1 MNVKLLRKIKKH
13 ILEEPR
19 RFLMRT
25 FMVRKNEVI
34 GKTFNSDSYQQIPF
48 AKCGTAACIGG
59 WAVLLSDGMD
69 APIGSVRERASQL
82 LGLSPNDMHSEVYE
96 VDFWPEEFSVAYRG
110 AKTQRARATVAAKFI
125 DHLIKQGA

>member
-25 FMVRKNEVI
+25 FMVRKSEVV
-34 GKTFNSDSYQQIPF
+34 GKTFNGDSYQRIPF

-69 APIGSVRERASQL
+69 APIDCVRERANQL
-82 LGLSPNDMHSEVYE
+82 LGLSPNDMHNEVYE
-96 VDFWPEEFSVAYRG
+96 VNYWPEEFSSAYRE

-125 DHLIKQGA
+125 DYLTKKGA